1 MSVERRCVGSVSV
14 EALEIFSQRRD
25 LESCSDLSWGDL
37 LDKLEDLSDFES
49 DARAHVRVVPDVTDV
64 LVSTFICRH

>member
-1 MSVERRCVGSVSV
+1 MRGKEERTAKVSEKNEEDSGKKRRREEEKEENGTVSVERRCVGSVSV

-37 LDKLEDLSDFES
+37 
-49 DARAHVRVVPDVTDV
+49 
-64 LVSTFICRH
+64 